1 VRGGQPGAGQVLPG
15 LRRAAGDPRN
25 HAGGAQ
31 TVSVVFCDLVGFTS
45 RSERLDVED
54 VRGVLAPYYARLRAD
69 LERYGGTVE

>member
-1 VRGGQPGAGQVLPG
+1 M
-15 LRRAAGDPRN
+15 
-25 HAGGAQ
+25 
-31 TVSVVFCDLVGFTS
+31 VFCDLVGFTS